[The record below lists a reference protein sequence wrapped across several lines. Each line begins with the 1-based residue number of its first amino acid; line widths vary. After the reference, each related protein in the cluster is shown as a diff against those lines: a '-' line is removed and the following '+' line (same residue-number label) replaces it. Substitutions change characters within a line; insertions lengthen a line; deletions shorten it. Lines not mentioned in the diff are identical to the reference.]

1 MRKDVKQENTILT
14 DSQTAEHKALQQLP
28 DSRIDYAD
36 TPASNP
42 QEWRDAVVGKF
53 YRPIKQQLTLRID
66 ADVVDW
72 FKKQGKG
79 YQTRINELL
88 RDAMTKEAKH

>member
-1 MRKDVKQENTILT
+1 MRKATKHATGKLTAKQA
-14 DSQTAEHKALQQLP
+14 AELKALQAMP
-28 DSRIDYAD
+28 DSAIDHSDAP
-36 TPASNP
+36 PAKP
-42 QEWRDAVVGKF
+42 EEWRDAVVGKF

-72 FKKQGKG
+72 FKQQGRG

-88 RDAMTKEAKH
+88 REAMRKEAKH

>member
-1 MRKDVKQENTILT
+1 MQKVTKRAGGKLT
-14 DSQTAEHKALQQLP
+14 VEQVAELKVLQAMP
-28 DSRIDYAD
+28 DGEIDYSD
-36 TPASNP
+36 IPPAKP
-42 QEWRDAVVGKF
+42 EEWRDAVVGKF

-72 FKKQGKG
+72 FKKQGRG

-88 RDAMTKEAKH
+88 RDAMMKEAKR